1 MSLVSV
7 SPKAKIGKNSIIKP
21 FTVIEDDVEIGDN
34 VEIGP
39 NAFIGKG
46 SRIADNVKILHA
58 SSIGVW
64 PNSTTYNNEN
74 TTTEIGEG
82 TIIKGQTTIC
92 KGTKYSYKTIVG
104 KNCYIMNHCHIG
116 HDNIIGDNVVLT
128 NLVNLGGHVE
138 VGDYANL
145 GGVIGVHQFS
155 KIGKHVMIES
165 SAKVHKDIPPF
176 ILAGRD
182 PIRYLGLNY
191 IGLKRRGFSADK
203 IAEIK
208 EFYRVLYDAGLN
220 ISDAIKKIKAEIEI
234 KDEIKEIINFIEK
247 SDRGILRK

>member
-1 MSLVSV
+1 MSLVSI
-7 SPKAKIGKNSIIKP
+7 SPKAKIGKNVIIRE

-39 NAFIGKG
+39 SAFIGNG
-46 SRIADNVKILHA
+46 ARIADNVRILHA

-64 PNSTTYNNEN
+64 PNSFTYNNEN

-82 TIIKGQTTIC
+82 TFIKGQTTIC
-92 KGTKYSYKTIVG
+92 RGTKYSYKTVIG
-104 KNCYIMNHCHIG
+104 KNCYIMNHVHIG
-116 HDNIIGDNVVLT
+116 HDNIIGDNVTLT

-138 VGDYANL
+138 IGEYANL
-145 GGVIGVHQFS
+145 GGVVGVHQFS
-155 KIGKHVMIES
+155 KIGKHTMIES
-165 SAKVHKDIPPF
+165 SAKVQKDVPPY

-182 PIRYLGLNY
+182 PLRYLGLNV

-208 EFYRVLYDAGLN
+208 EVYRVLYSAGLN
-220 ISDAIKKIKAEIEI
+220 FSDAIIKIKSDFELNDEVNEIL
-234 KDEIKEIINFIEK
+234 NFIEK
-247 SDRGILRK
+247 SNRGILRK